1 MKGTATGG
9 AISVAQGESITV
21 SHNRFVENSG
31 QLTTDAAPERA
42 GAVIMLTG
50 INDTMVVANYVG
62 LWDVVVDGNQL
73 PTIIRVEY
81 VGRDVMPFAAVQGG
95 GANVDFARVR
105 ASFQVD
111 GPGGSVIIDTA
122 MDRDLAGKLQR
133 SDSQTFDE
141 AAYGRVIAA
150 MGVASRVV
158 VTHEHAD
165 HIGGVARFPVP
176 ERLAERL
183 TLSRAQFAGLAS
195 ATTDGHVPEALSRAQ
210 LIDLTQPTRVAP
222 GVVMIPAPGH
232 TPGSAMFYVRL
243 SDGREVLFIGD
254 IAWAMSNITTP
265 ATRPRFISQF
275 FLKTEDRAAVANQV
289 RALHDLSAIEP
300 GLTIVPAHDARYI
313 DSLVTKGLFV
323 PTFVV
328 EAP

>member
-1 MKGTATGG
+1 MAWARRIGIVVIVLLAVAAAGYWYFVADG
-9 AISVAQGESITV
+9 SVPASSTYKTDIVAWRALVAGDEGQRPTV
-21 SHNRFVENSG
+21 
-31 QLTTDAAPERA
+31 
-42 GAVIMLTG
+42 
-50 INDTMVVANYVG
+50 
-62 LWDVVVDGNQL
+62 
-73 PTIIRVEY
+73 IRVEV

-95 GANVDFARVR
+95 GANVDFARARV
-105 ASFQVD
+105 AFQLD
-111 GPGGSVIIDTA
+111 GPPGSVIIDSA
-122 MDRDLAGKLQR
+122 MDRDLASKVQR
-133 SDSQTFDE
+133 SGQQTYDE

-183 TLSRAQFAGLAS
+183 TLSRSQYEGLGS
-195 ATTDGHVPEALSRAQ
+195 ATADGKVPAALGQAQ
-210 LIDLTQPTRVAP
+210 VLDLREPTRVAP

-243 SDGREVLFIGD
+243 ADGREVLFIGD
-254 IAWAMSNITTP
+254 IAWALSNISTP
-265 ATRPRFISQF
+265 ATRPRFIQQF
-275 FLKTEDRAAVANQV
+275 FLKNEDRTAVANQV
-289 RALHDLSAIEP
+289 RALHDLSSAEP
-300 GLTIVPAHDARYI
+300 ALTIIPAHDAVWL
-313 DSLVTKGLFV
+313 DHLVASGLLS